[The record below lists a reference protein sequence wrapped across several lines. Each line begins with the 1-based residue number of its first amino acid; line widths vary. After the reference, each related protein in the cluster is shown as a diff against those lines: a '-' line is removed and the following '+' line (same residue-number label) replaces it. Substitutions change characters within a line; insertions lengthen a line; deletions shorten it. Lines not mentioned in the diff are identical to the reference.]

1 MKKLFLLLM
10 ICACAAQVNAQR
22 CLDINILSLTG
33 HLQAPGDA
41 ASCYNEC
48 ATTTNDHGQK
58 VISNY
63 GTRDTQLDAMIK
75 QKMQEFTN
83 ASVSGMGST
92 SAPSASQVQDYKAMA
107 AKMKEMTP
115 EQQKAYAM
123 QIAQQMQSSRST
135 GQMENPAAARI
146 VGTNQTNVMQLKQ
159 LGDEFAAKVRAIRE
173 KEKAERDAVKTPDY
187 SKCPGADKEGLPSC
201 GCVNGLDSK
210 YWQQIVAIENKYNS
224 QKTALLQSYMPRYK
238 TLIGTIEDNI
248 AKVHNGDDL
257 KTANYKRM
265 LASQQSSTFAAAFD
279 IPAAVI
285 NDIRRTGAD
294 AYVNKANSD
303 AGVYNL
309 SCAHQK

>member
-1 MKKLFLLLM
+1 MKKFILLLV
-10 ICACAAQVNAQR
+10 ICAVGREVYAQR

-63 GTRDTQLDAMIK
+63 GTRDTQLDELIK

-83 ASVSGMGST
+83 ASVSGMGSG
-92 SAPSASQVQDYKAMA
+92 PSASQVQDYKAMA

-115 EQQKAYAM
+115 DQQKAYAM

-135 GQMENPAAARI
+135 AQMENPAAARI

-159 LGDEFAAKVRAIRE
+159 LGDEFAAKLRALKGQE
-173 KEKAERDAVKTPDY
+173 KTERDAVKTPDY
-187 SKCPGADKEGLPSC
+187 SKCPGVDKTGMPAC
-201 GCVNGLDSK
+201 GCVNGLDGK

-224 QKTALLQSYMPRYK
+224 QKTALLQSYLPRYK

-248 AKVHNGDDL
+248 AKVHYGDDL
-257 KTANYKRM
+257 KTANYKKI
-265 LASQQSSTFAAAFD
+265 LFSQQSSTFAAAFD
-279 IPAAVI
+279 IPSVVI
-285 NDIRRTGAD
+285 NDIRRTGSD
-294 AYVNKANSD
+294 AYVNKVNSD

-309 SCAHQK
+309 SCSHQK

>member
-1 MKKLFLLLM
+1 MKKLILLLI
-10 ICACAAQVNAQR
+10 ICAGAREAYAQR

-33 HLQAPGDA
+33 HLQAPGEA

-48 ATTTNDHGQK
+48 ATATNDHGQK

-63 GTRDTQLDAMIK
+63 GARDTQLDELIK
-75 QKMQEFTN
+75 HNAQEFTN
-83 ASVSGMGST
+83 ASVSGMGS
-92 SAPSASQVQDYKAMA
+92 ASGPNAAQVQNYKAMA

-123 QIAQQMQSSRST
+123 QIAQQMQSSRPT

-159 LGDEFAAKVRAIRE
+159 LGDEFAAKVRAIRD
-173 KEKAERDAVKTPDY
+173 KEKAERDAIKTPDY
-187 SKCPGADKEGLPSC
+187 SKCPSADKEGLPSC
-201 GCVNGLDSK
+201 GCVNGLDGK
-210 YWQQIVAIENKYNS
+210 YWQQIIAIENKYNS
-224 QKTALLQSYMPRYK
+224 QKTALLQSYLPRYK

-248 AKVHNGDDL
+248 AKVHYGDDL
-257 KTANYKRM
+257 RTVNYKKM
-265 LASQQSSTFAAAFD
+265 LFSQQSSTFAAAFD
-279 IPAAVI
+279 IPVAVI

-294 AYVNKANSD
+294 AYVNKVNAD

-309 SCAHQK
+309 SCDHQK